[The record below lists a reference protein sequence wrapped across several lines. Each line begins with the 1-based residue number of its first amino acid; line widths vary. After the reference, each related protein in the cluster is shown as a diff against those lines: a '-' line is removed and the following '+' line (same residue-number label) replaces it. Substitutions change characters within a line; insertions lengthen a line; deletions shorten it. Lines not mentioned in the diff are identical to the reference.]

1 MSVYVAWTAWSGYLI
16 WRAAKQIRPAA
27 SLRYGIGAGI
37 VLWGSAEMPAH
48 FGAYREY
55 WLYPLEFPVFNAIVT
70 MIFIAGLVAI
80 ANRPAK
86 ASSLAPAPG
95 GTAAGS

>member
-1 MSVYVAWTAWSGYLI
+1 MA
-16 WRAAKQIRPAA
+16 PA
-27 SLRYGIGAGI
+27 LRYGIGAGI

-55 WLYPLEFPVFNAIVT
+55 WLYPLEYPVINAIAALT
-70 MIFIAGLVAI
+70 FIGGIVAV
-80 ANRPAK
+80 ANRPVK